1 MKKHYSKR
9 KKVVIDAIDGK
20 IINDQVALKIE
31 NVEEYIEKNG
41 FKIIKILAIL
51 IIFSSFINNVRAYDG
66 TYMTKLDL
74 TILPNVYLL
83 ITLLVLSAIFIFFAL
98 KNNIFSLLVIGCIF
112 LLFIGIILLING
124 YNVVLSII
132 VCIISILLI
141 WLGA

>member
-83 ITLLVLSAIFIFFAL
+83 IALLVLSAIFIFFAL